1 MDGVRIAMEK
11 IKLITLPPREVYE
24 RMGRET
30 DAVIIDVRSELEY
43 FFVGAPVGAVN
54 IPWRDAPDWDV
65 NPLFAEL
72 VAQVANRDQPVYLI
86 CRSGVR
92 SIDAG
97 NALIEAG
104 YRRVFNVGEG
114 FEGAIDE
121 NLHRGKLGGWRFHGL
136 PWRQC

>member
-1 MDGVRIAMEK
+1 MDEP
-11 IKLITLPPREVYE
+11 KLITLEPREVYE
-24 RMGRET
+24 RTERE
-30 DAVIIDVRSELEY
+30 DNAVIIDVRSELEY

-54 IPWRDAPDWDV
+54 IPWRDAPDWDI
-65 NPLFAEL
+65 NPRFVEL
-72 VAQVANRDQPVYLI
+72 VEQVAARDQPVYLI

-97 NALIEAG
+97 NALVEAG
-104 YRRVFNVGEG
+104 YDKVFNVGEG

-121 NLHRGKLGGWRFHGL
+121 NLHRGTVGGWRFHGL